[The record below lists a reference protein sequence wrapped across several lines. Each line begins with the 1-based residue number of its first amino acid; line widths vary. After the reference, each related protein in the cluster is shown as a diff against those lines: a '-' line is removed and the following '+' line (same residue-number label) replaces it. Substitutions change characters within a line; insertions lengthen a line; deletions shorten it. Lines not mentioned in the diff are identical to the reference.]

1 MSNANR
7 DYAIVYDVKNSSL
20 ALSRPLVFYITDK
33 NTSNIF
39 VKLVTRVSIG
49 NEIDRY
55 TDIENA
61 SNYVLTMRVIKP
73 SNEVKSIEA
82 TQHEEESIFQFDL
95 TEDFKDIPGKYT
107 CELTIST
114 IVSSRQEL
122 ITSDPFS
129 YEVKRSI
136 LSNVG
141 EIIETEDTTVEKL
154 LNDLNTTKAELSSQ
168 IKENTKKLE
177 KITTFDVFPDDDVLN
192 SLPMNYTFE
201 VKGFYK
207 VGDMPKC
214 LYQKVGYAENSI
226 KKTTYYI
233 KPITDDDSTLFL
245 PYIGIRCGADYSV
258 QNSNIIAKTDFKFGS
273 VLKLPTGDY
282 YFDRPIKLEDRQLS
296 LIGECMSFTSDFNT
310 KGITILV
317 FENLAES
324 EKAISVG
331 TGTLSN
337 ITVRGNKDHYN
348 YYIDREKTYIDR
360 ENIEKE
366 TCVVKCYGIFG
377 GAITNITNV
386 HVEYFYYG
394 CYLNTGNIYITD
406 FYARKCHIGL
416 SIGGDTKCKGVY
428 GWDIHTLLQMRSSI
442 SSVVQVRADSCR
454 HLIHLI
460 NYSSGIQLTDLD
472 GDYCVGSLIKVGVY
486 DEWGSVKDV
495 VINGITGRACCIN
508 CYDSS
513 KDEVPTSAK
522 VTNESDVSNWGLISV
537 ENKTDFDGVVV
548 NMANSNISSNP
559 HDRDSTLRTPPIL
572 IASAGV
578 CYAIFNTTFKN
589 GYGQLGEIDI
599 KRQTLLDSVALL
611 SNKVNST
618 RICLNTPSGAY
629 YLHKQ
634 NPVTIHT
641 KKQVTEILD

>member
-1 MSNANR
+1 MKYIDNKLKAN
-7 DYAIVYDVKNSSL
+7 I
-20 ALSRPLVFYITDK
+20 
-33 NTSNIF
+33 
-39 VKLVTRVSIG
+39 VKLEDVNNNYASE
-49 NEIDRY
+49 N
-55 TDIENA
+55 IEGA
-61 SNYVLTMRVIKP
+61 L
-73 SNEVKSIEA
+73 
-82 TQHEEESIFQFDL
+82 
-95 TEDFKDIPGKYT
+95 
-107 CELTIST
+107 
-114 IVSSRQEL
+114 
-122 ITSDPFS
+122 
-129 YEVKRSI
+129 
-136 LSNVG
+136 G
-141 EIIETEDTTVEKL
+141 EI
-154 LNDLNTTKAELSSQ
+154 SSQ

-214 LYQKVGYAENSI
+214 LYQKVGYAQNSI

-233 KPITDDDSTLFL
+233 KPITDNDSTLFL

-282 YFDRPIKLEDRQLS
+282 YFDRTLKLAGSQLS
-296 LIGECMSFTSDFNT
+296 LIGECTSFTFDPNT

-317 FENLAES
+317 FNNLAES
-324 EKAISVG
+324 EKAITVG

-337 ITVRGNKDHYN
+337 ITIRGNMNHYN
-348 YYIDREKTYIDR
+348 YSIDREKTYVDK
-360 ENIEKE
+360 ENIEQE

-386 HVEYFYYG
+386 RVEYFYYG

-428 GWDIHTLLQMRSSI
+428 GWDIHTLLQMRNSI
-442 SSVVQVRADSCR
+442 SSVIQVRADSCHHLV
-454 HLIHLI
+454 HLIG
-460 NYSSGIQLTDLD
+460 YSSGIQLTDLD

-522 VTNESDVSNWGLISV
+522 VTNKSDVSNWGFISV
-537 ENKTDFDGVVV
+537 ENNTKLDGVVV
-548 NMANSNISSNP
+548 NMANSDISSNP
-559 HDRDSTLRTPPIL
+559 HDGESTLRTPPIL
-572 IASAGV
+572 IANAGI

-599 KRQTLLDSVALL
+599 KRQTLLNRVALL
-611 SNKVNST
+611 SDNANST

-634 NPVTIHT
+634 NPTTIHT
-641 KKQVTEILD
+641 KKQVTETLD